1 MIDKKLYSIQYLNSE
16 GFLVYYMNI
25 GFKTEIVHTGQ
36 NHSTAK
42 DTEVLAKALADEQV
56 ALILFAGG
64 DGTARDVYRAIG
76 NKIPVLGI
84 PAGVKIYSPVY
95 AKNPKAA
102 GELAGLFV
110 TGKIKSLVEH
120 EVLDIDED
128 LYRKGFVDVKLLGYL
143 LVPEGKRFVQS
154 RKAASSLSEEAA
166 VDAIAVSVIR
176 NMEADVY
183 YLIGAGTTTR
193 RIMELLNV
201 PNTLIGVDIIQNK
214 ALVASDVYGQQI
226 LEITKD
232 HPLKLVVTV
241 TGGQGFLF
249 GRGNQ
254 QLSPPVLRRIGKDH
268 VIIIAT
274 QKKLAALGGQPLLLD
289 TGDEALNSMLSG
301 YYKVIISPNQTVV
314 AKVE

>member
-1 MIDKKLYSIQYLNSE
+1 
-16 GFLVYYMNI
+16 
-25 GFKTEIVHTGQ
+25 
-36 NHSTAK
+36 
-42 DTEVLAKALADEQV
+42 
-56 ALILFAGG
+56 
-64 DGTARDVYRAIG
+64 
-76 NKIPVLGI
+76 
-84 PAGVKIYSPVY
+84 VY

-193 RIMELLNV
+193 RIMELLYV